1 MLLVALTGGIGSGKS
16 LAGQYFSDLGAI
28 VVDSDQLSR
37 EAIERGTQGFDEVL
51 TRFGDSI
58 LTQGDID
65 RKKLGEI
72 VFNDSQARLDLEN
85 IIHPLVRAMFEQI
98 VDTADASDI
107 VINQIPLLVETDG
120 ADRFDRVINVL
131 SNLENRIA
139 RLQKRG
145 LPNHEITKRIDAQVS
160 DEERVEIADYVIE
173 NNGTEDELLREV
185 ELTYDDLK
193 RENHE

>member
-107 VINQIPLLVETDG
+107 VINQIPLLVETNG

-185 ELTYDDLK
+185 ELTYEDLK

>member
-107 VINQIPLLVETDG
+107 VINQIPLLVETNG

-173 NNGTEDELLREV
+173 NNGTEDDLLREV
-185 ELTYDDLK
+185 ELTYEDLK

>member
-173 NNGTEDELLREV
+173 NNGTEDDLLREV